1 MALKK
6 IELRPGVY
14 REGTQYSNQGGWY
27 DCNKIRFRSG
37 LPEKMKG
44 WIKNSTTQFIG
55 ICRALIAWS
64 TLYSQNYLGL
74 GTTSKYYVQK
84 SSGGDFID
92 ITPIRRTVTLG
103 INSMACTNLLT
114 TVVITDNAN
123 GAGTG
128 DYVTIT
134 GATTFGGIPAV
145 DLNKEQIITAVTLNT
160 ITITVATAAT
170 STTTGGGTPT
180 LAYQISTGLDTVI
193 TGDGW
198 GAGPYSR
205 DTWGSAYGS
214 ITVSQQLRLWSHDT
228 YGEDLIICVRDGG
241 IYYETQAEIETSTVA
256 VPVRAKSLAE
266 VNALLPVPYSGF
278 NVPPSVCREIAVS
291 GARNV
296 VAFACN
302 PYGDTTQDGLLIR
315 WCTSEDIVDWQ
326 PRSDNDAGDTR
337 ISTGSQIITQIHT
350 KQEIV
355 IWTDISMHSLRYVGP
370 PDTFSLERLGYGTS
384 IIAPNAKAAVD
395 DTVYWMGDTAFYVYN
410 GRIGQLA
417 CTVKDYVF
425 TNMNQSQAGKIFCG
439 TNLALGEVIW
449 FYPSTSSTELDS
461 YVTYNYIENIWYYG
475 TLSRSAWLDFA
486 SDGLPIATGT
496 DSYLYNHEI
505 GYDDGSTNPA
515 VAIEAYI
522 ESSPFEIGDGD
533 SMMFVRQIYPDLT
546 FRDSTATTPTAT
558 FTLTAYNYPG
568 AGPTQPDTA
577 PVTGVENTIT
587 QFTQQVSLRMRGR
600 SAAMKISSSDLGV
613 SWRLGVPRFEMR
625 TDGRR

>member
-14 REGTQYSNQGGWY
+14 REGTKYSNQGGWY
-27 DCNKIRFRSG
+27 DCDKIRFRSG

-44 WIKNSTTQFIG
+44 WIKNSTTQFTG

-64 TLYSQNYLGL
+64 TLFGQNYVGL
-74 GTTSKYYVQK
+74 GTTSKYYVQT
-84 SSGGDFID
+84 SSGGSYID
-92 ITPIRRTVTLG
+92 ITPIRRTVTLAAG
-103 INSMACTNLLT
+103 SMACTSGLK

-134 GATTFGGIPAV
+134 GATTFGGIPAA
-145 DLNKEQIITAVTLNT
+145 DLNKELIITAVTLNT

-180 LAYQISTGLDTVI
+180 LAYQITTGLDTVV

-205 DTWGSAYGS
+205 STWGSSYGD

-241 IYYETQAEIETSTVA
+241 LYYESQADIAASTTA
-256 VPVRAKSLAE
+256 VPVRAKSFAQY
-266 VNALLPVPYSGF
+266 NALLPVPYTGN
-278 NVPPSVCREIAVS
+278 NVPPVVSREVAVS
-291 GARNV
+291 GTRNV
-296 VAFACN
+296 IAFACN
-302 PYGDTTQDGLLIR
+302 PYGDTVQDGLLVR
-315 WCTSEDIVDWQ
+315 WSAAEDFTDWQ
-326 PRSDNDAGDTR
+326 PRSDNDAGDLR

-350 KQEIV
+350 KLEIV
-355 IWTDISMHSLRYVGP
+355 IWTDISMYSMTYTGP
-370 PDTFSLERLGYGTS
+370 PDTFGIARIGYGTS
-384 IIAPNAKAAVD
+384 IISANAKAAVD
-395 DTVYWMGDTAFYVYN
+395 DVVYWMGDTTFYVYN
-410 GRIGQLA
+410 GKISQLA

-425 TNMNQSQAGKIFCG
+425 TNMNISQSGKVTCG

-449 FYPSTSSTELDS
+449 FYPSGSSTEPNS
-461 YVTYNYIENIWYYG
+461 YVTYNYINDVWYYG

-486 SDGLPIATGT
+486 SSNLPIATGL
-496 DSYLYNHEI
+496 DSYLYNHET

-515 VAIEAYI
+515 TPIEAYI
-522 ESSPFEIGDGD
+522 TSSPFEIGDGD

-546 FRDSTATTPTAT
+546 FRDSSATTPSAL

-577 PVTGVENTIT
+577 PVSGVTNTIT
-587 QFTQQVSLRMRGR
+587 QFTEQVSLRMRGR
-600 SAAMKISSSDLGV
+600 SATMKISSSDLGV

>member
-44 WIKNSTTQFIG
+44 WIKNSTTQLTG

-64 TLYSQNYLGL
+64 TLFGQNYVGL

-84 SSGGDFID
+84 SSGGNYID

-103 INSMACTNLLT
+103 ANSMACTNLLK

-123 GAGTG
+123 EASAG

-134 GATTFGGIPAV
+134 GATTFGGIPAA
-145 DLNKEQIITAVTLNT
+145 DLNKEQLITETTLNT

-180 LAYQISTGLDTVI
+180 LAYQISTGLDTVV

-205 DTWGSAYGS
+205 DTWGSSYGD

-228 YGEDLIICVRDGG
+228 YGEDLIMCVRDGG
-241 IYYETQAEIETSTVA
+241 IYFESQADIETSTVD
-256 VPVRAKSLAE
+256 VPVRAKSFAQI
-266 VNALLPVPYSGF
+266 NALLPVPYTGP
-278 NVPPSVCREIAVS
+278 NVPPVVSREIAVA

-296 VAFACN
+296 IAFACN
-302 PYGDTTQDGLLIR
+302 PYGDTVQDGLLIR
-315 WCTSEDIVDWQ
+315 WSASEDPTDWQ
-326 PRSDNDAGDTR
+326 PRTDNDAGDLR
-337 ISTGSQIITQIHT
+337 IPTGSQIITQIHT
-350 KQEIV
+350 KLQIV
-355 IWTDISMHSLRYVGP
+355 VWTELSMFALTYTGP
-370 PDTFSLERLGYGTS
+370 PDTFGLEQIGYGTS

-395 DTVYWMGDTAFYVYN
+395 DVVYWMGNTTFYVYN
-410 GRIGQLA
+410 GKITQLP

-425 TNMNQSQAGKIFCG
+425 TNMNMSQAGKITCG

-449 FYPSTSSTELDS
+449 FYPSTSSTEPDS
-461 YVTYNYIENIWYYG
+461 YVTYNYINDIWYYG
-475 TLSRSAWLDFA
+475 TLGRSAWLDFA
-486 SDGLPIATGT
+486 SDGLPIATGL
-496 DSYLYNHEI
+496 DSYLYNHEV
-505 GYDDGSTNPA
+505 GYDDGSTNPPA
-515 VAIEAYI
+515 PIEAYI
-522 ESSPFEIGDGD
+522 TSSPFEIGDGD

-546 FRDSTATTPTAT
+546 FRDSSAATPSAT

-568 AGPTQPDTA
+568 SGPTQPDTA
-577 PVTGVENTIT
+577 PVSAVTSNIT
-587 QFTQQVSLRMRGR
+587 QFTEQVSLRMRGR
-600 SAAMKISSSDLGV
+600 SATMKISSVDLGV
-613 SWRLGVPRFEMR
+613 AWRLGVPRFEMR